1 MNYFDKSILKKKK
14 KNNYTSISNDFL
26 QDNSISFEARGLAA
40 SLLSRPEDWEIN
52 VSALMIEGKIGRDKV
67 NKIIQELI
75 KAGYMYKSQSRTSGK
90 FSRNILFISDEKD
103 YLFEEVI
110 EKERTSPLT
119 EKTATVKPV
128 TGEPLTANPEQ
139 QTKDYTNTIK
149 TNTTTTK
156 KEKSS
161 SSPYEFLVIKEFPL
175 LNAATIS
182 NIKRF
187 IPDLTEDIF
196 KKAYSL
202 TEKEITL
209 GKGKDFNAILYKAL
223 KGEWSFT
230 EDKKKESSMVNEE
243 NKIKSKFEQYA
254 AMVSTCGNFNFA
266 FEEFKKSITKYDKNL
281 ATSYLEKFKKLE

>member
-1 MNYFDKSILKKKK
+1 MSYFDKSILKKKK

-26 QDNSISFEARGLAA
+26 QDPYISFEAKGLAA

-52 VSALMIEGKIGRDKV
+52 VSALMSEGKIGRDKV

-110 EKERTSPLT
+110 EKEGTSPLT

-128 TGEPLTANPEQ
+128 TGEPSTENTEQ
-139 QTKDYTNTIK
+139 QTKEYTNTNI

-230 EDKKKESSMVNEE
+230 EEKKKESSTVNEE

>member
-1 MNYFDKSILKKKK
+1 MSYFDKSILKKKV
-14 KNNYTSISNDFL
+14 KNNYTRISNDFL
-26 QDNSISFEARGLAA
+26 QDDSISFEARGLGA

-52 VSALMIEGKIGRDKV
+52 ISALMAEGSIGRDKV

-110 EKERTSPLT
+110 EKEITSPFT
-119 EKTATVKPV
+119 EKTATVKSV

-139 QTKDYTNTIK
+139 QTKDYTNTNI
-149 TNTTTTK
+149 TNTTTK

-161 SSPYEFLVIKEFPL
+161 SSIYEFLIIKEYPF

-187 IPDLTEDIF
+187 IPNLTEDEF
-196 KKAYSL
+196 KKIYSL
-202 TEKEITL
+202 TEREITL

-223 KGEWSFT
+223 KNEWSFT
-230 EDKKKESSMVNEE
+230 DEKKKDIPSINVE
-243 NKIKSKFEQYA
+243 NKIKSEFEQYSSMISA
-254 AMVSTCGNFNFA
+254 CGNFTFA
-266 FEEFKKSITKYDKNL
+266 FEEFKKSISKYDEDLVN
-281 ATSYLEKFKKLE
+281 SYIEKFKKLE

>member
-1 MNYFDKSILKKKK
+1 MSYFDKSILKKKK
-14 KNNYTSISNDFL
+14 KDNYTSISNDFL
-26 QDNSISFEARGLAA
+26 QDDSISFEARGLGA

-52 VSALMIEGKIGRDKV
+52 ISALMTEGNVGRDKV

-119 EKTATVKPV
+119 EKTTTVKPV

-139 QTKDYTNTIK
+139 QTKEYTNTNI
-149 TNTTTTK
+149 TNTTTK

-161 SSPYEFLVIKEFPL
+161 SSIYEFLIIKNYPL

-202 TEKEITL
+202 TEKEMTL
-209 GKGKDFNAILYKAL
+209 GKGKDFNAVLYKAL

-230 EDKKKESSMVNEE
+230 EEKKKESAPANEE

>member
-1 MNYFDKSILKKKK
+1 MSYFDKSILKKKV
-14 KNNYTSISNDFL
+14 KNNYTRISNDFL
-26 QDNSISFEARGLAA
+26 QDDSISFEARGLGA

-52 VSALMIEGKIGRDKV
+52 ISALMAEGSIGRDKV

-110 EKERTSPLT
+110 EKERSSPLT
-119 EKTATVKPV
+119 EKTATVKSV

-139 QTKDYTNTIK
+139 QTKDYTNTNK
-149 TNTTTTK
+149 TNTTTK

-161 SSPYEFLVIKEFPL
+161 SIYEFLIMKEYPL

-187 IPDLTEDIF
+187 IPNLTEDEF
-196 KKAYSL
+196 KKIYSL
-202 TEKEITL
+202 TEREITL

-223 KGEWSFT
+223 KNEWSFT
-230 EDKKKESSMVNEE
+230 DEKKKDIPSINVE
-243 NKIKSKFEQYA
+243 NKIKSEFEQYSSMISA
-254 AMVSTCGNFNFA
+254 CGNFTFA
-266 FEEFKKSITKYDKNL
+266 FEEFKKSISKYDEDLVN
-281 ATSYLEKFKKLE
+281 SYIEKFKKLE

>member
-1 MNYFDKSILKKKK
+1 MSYFDKSILKKKK

-26 QDNSISFEARGLAA
+26 QDPYISFEAKGLAA

-52 VSALMIEGKIGRDKV
+52 VSALMSEGKIGRDKV
-67 NKIIQELI
+67 NKIILELI

-110 EKERTSPLT
+110 EKERISPLT

-128 TGEPLTANPEQ
+128 TGEPSTENPEQ
-139 QTKDYTNTIK
+139 QTKEYTNTNI

-230 EDKKKESSMVNEE
+230 EEKKKESSTVNEE

-281 ATSYLEKFKKLE
+281 VTSYLEKFKKLE

>member
-1 MNYFDKSILKKKK
+1 MSYFDKSILKKKV
-14 KNNYTSISNDFL
+14 KNNYTRISNDFL
-26 QDNSISFEARGLAA
+26 QDDSISFEARGLGA

-52 VSALMIEGKIGRDKV
+52 ISALMVEGSIGRDKV

-110 EKERTSPLT
+110 EKERSSPLT
-119 EKTATVKPV
+119 EKTATVKSV

-139 QTKDYTNTIK
+139 QTKDYTNTNK
-149 TNTTTTK
+149 TNTTTK

-161 SSPYEFLVIKEFPL
+161 SIYEFLIMKEYPL

-187 IPDLTEDIF
+187 IHNLTEDEF
-196 KKAYSL
+196 KRIYSL
-202 TEKEITL
+202 TEREIAS

-223 KGEWSFT
+223 KNEWCFT
-230 EDKKKESSMVNEE
+230 DEKKKDVPSINEE
-243 NKIKSKFEQYA
+243 NKIKSVFEQYSS
-254 AMVSTCGNFNFA
+254 MILVCGNFTFA
-266 FEEFKKSITKYDKNL
+266 FEEFKKSISKYNKDL
-281 ATSYLEKFKKLE
+281 VDRYIEKFKKLE

>member
-52 VSALMIEGKIGRDKV
+52 ISALMTEGNIGRDKA

-110 EKERTSPLT
+110 EKERVSPLT
-119 EKTATVKPV
+119 EKTAMVKSV

-149 TNTTTTK
+149 TNTTTK

-161 SSPYEFLVIKEFPL
+161 SSPYEFLVIKEYPL

-230 EDKKKESSMVNEE
+230 EDKKKDPILVNEE
-243 NKIKSKFEQYA
+243 KKIKSKFEQYA

>member
-1 MNYFDKSILKKKK
+1 MSYFDKSILKKKK

-26 QDNSISFEARGLAA
+26 QDPYISFEAKGLAA

-52 VSALMIEGKIGRDKV
+52 VSALMSEGKIGRDKV
-67 NKIIQELI
+67 NKIILELI

-110 EKERTSPLT
+110 EKERISPFT

-128 TGEPLTANPEQ
+128 TGEPLTENPEQ

-149 TNTTTTK
+149 TNTPTTK

-161 SSPYEFLVIKEFPL
+161 SSSYEFLVIKEYPL

-202 TEKEITL
+202 TEKEMTL
-209 GKGKDFNAILYKAL
+209 GKGKDFNAVLYKAL

-230 EDKKKESSMVNEE
+230 EEKKESSTVNEE

-266 FEEFKKSITKYDKNL
+266 FEEFKKSITRYDKNL

>member
-1 MNYFDKSILKKKK
+1 MSYFDKSILKKKK

-26 QDNSISFEARGLAA
+26 QDPYISFEAKGLAA

-52 VSALMIEGKIGRDKV
+52 VSALMSEGKIGRDKV
-67 NKIIQELI
+67 NKIILELI

-110 EKERTSPLT
+110 EKERISPLT

-128 TGEPLTANPEQ
+128 TGEPSTENPEQ
-139 QTKDYTNTIK
+139 QTKEYTNTNI

-230 EDKKKESSMVNEE
+230 EDKKKDPIPVNEE
-243 NKIKSKFEQYA
+243 KKIKSKFEQYA

>member
-1 MNYFDKSILKKKK
+1 MSYFDKSILKKKV
-14 KNNYTSISNDFL
+14 KNNYTRISNDFL
-26 QDNSISFEARGLAA
+26 QDDSISFEAKGLGA

-52 VSALMIEGKIGRDKV
+52 ISALMVEGSIGRDKV

-90 FSRNILFISDEKD
+90 FSKNILFISDEKD

-110 EKERTSPLT
+110 EKEISSPLT
-119 EKTATVKPV
+119 EKTATVKSV

-139 QTKDYTNTIK
+139 QTKDYTNTNK
-149 TNTTTTK
+149 TNTTTK

-161 SSPYEFLVIKEFPL
+161 SNIYEFLIIKEYPL

-187 IPDLTEDIF
+187 IPNLTEDEF
-196 KKAYSL
+196 KKIYSL
-202 TEKEITL
+202 TEREITS

-223 KGEWSFT
+223 KNEWCFT
-230 EDKKKESSMVNEE
+230 DEKKKDVPSINEEKKIKSEFEQYSSMV
-243 NKIKSKFEQYA
+243 SA
-254 AMVSTCGNFNFA
+254 CGNFTFA
-266 FEEFKKSITKYDKNL
+266 FEEFKKSISKYNKDLVNR
-281 ATSYLEKFKKLE
+281 YIEKFKKLE

>member
-110 EKERTSPLT
+110 EKERTSPFT
-119 EKTATVKPV
+119 EKIATVKPV

-230 EDKKKESSMVNEE
+230 KEKKKESSMVNEE

-281 ATSYLEKFKKLE
+281 ATSYIEKFKKLE

>member
-1 MNYFDKSILKKKK
+1 MSYFDKSILKKKV
-14 KNNYTSISNDFL
+14 KNNYTRISNDFL
-26 QDNSISFEARGLAA
+26 QDDSISFEAKGLGA

-52 VSALMIEGKIGRDKV
+52 ISALMTEGNIGRDKA

-90 FSRNILFISDEKD
+90 FSRNVLFISDEKD

-110 EKERTSPLT
+110 EKERSSPLT
-119 EKTATVKPV
+119 EKTATVKSV
-128 TGEPLTANPEQ
+128 TGEPLTVNPEQ
-139 QTKDYTNTIK
+139 QTKDYTNTNK

-161 SSPYEFLVIKEFPL
+161 SSIYEFLIIKEYPL

-187 IPDLTEDIF
+187 ILNLTEDEF
-196 KKAYSL
+196 KKIYSL
-202 TEKEITL
+202 TEREITL

-223 KGEWSFT
+223 KNEWSFT
-230 EDKKKESSMVNEE
+230 DEKKKDVPSINVE
-243 NKIKSKFEQYA
+243 NKIKSEFEQYSSMISA
-254 AMVSTCGNFNFA
+254 CGNFTFA
-266 FEEFKKSITKYDKNL
+266 FEEFKKSISKYDENL
-281 ATSYLEKFKKLE
+281 ANRYIEKFKKLE

>member
-1 MNYFDKSILKKKK
+1 MSYFDKSILKKKK
-14 KNNYTSISNDFL
+14 KDNYTSISNDFL
-26 QDNSISFEARGLAA
+26 QDPYISFEAKGLAA

-52 VSALMIEGKIGRDKV
+52 VSALMSEGKIGRDKV

-110 EKERTSPLT
+110 EKERSSPLT
-119 EKTATVKPV
+119 EKTATVKSV

-139 QTKDYTNTIK
+139 QTKDYTNTNK
-149 TNTTTTK
+149 TNTTTK

-161 SSPYEFLVIKEFPL
+161 SIYEFLIMKEYPL

-187 IPDLTEDIF
+187 IHNLTEDEF
-196 KKAYSL
+196 KRIYSL
-202 TEKEITL
+202 TEREIAS

-223 KGEWSFT
+223 KNEWCFT
-230 EDKKKESSMVNEE
+230 DEKKKDVPSINEE
-243 NKIKSKFEQYA
+243 NKIKSVFEQYSS
-254 AMVSTCGNFNFA
+254 MILVCGNFTFA
-266 FEEFKKSITKYDKNL
+266 FEEFKKSISKYNKDL
-281 ATSYLEKFKKLE
+281 VDRYIEKFKKLE

>member
-1 MNYFDKSILKKKK
+1 MSYFDKSILKKKV
-14 KNNYTSISNDFL
+14 KNNYTRISNDFL
-26 QDNSISFEARGLAA
+26 QDDSISFEARGLGA

-52 VSALMIEGKIGRDKV
+52 ISALMVEGSIGRDKV

-110 EKERTSPLT
+110 EKERSSPLT
-119 EKTATVKPV
+119 EKTATVKSV
-128 TGEPLTANPEQ
+128 TGDPLTANPEQ
-139 QTKDYTNTIK
+139 QTKDYTNTNK
-149 TNTTTTK
+149 TNTTTK

-161 SSPYEFLVIKEFPL
+161 SIYEFLIMKEYPL

-187 IPDLTEDIF
+187 IHNLTEDEF
-196 KKAYSL
+196 KRIYSL
-202 TEKEITL
+202 TEREIAS

-223 KGEWSFT
+223 KNEWCFT
-230 EDKKKESSMVNEE
+230 DEKKKDVPSINEE
-243 NKIKSKFEQYA
+243 NKIKSVFEQYSS
-254 AMVSTCGNFNFA
+254 MILVCGNFTFA
-266 FEEFKKSITKYDKNL
+266 FEEFKKSISKYNKDL
-281 ATSYLEKFKKLE
+281 VDRYIEKFKKLE

>member
-110 EKERTSPLT
+110 EKEITSPLT

-149 TNTTTTK
+149 TNTTTSK

-161 SSPYEFLVIKEFPL
+161 SSLYEFLVIKEYPL

-230 EDKKKESSMVNEE
+230 EDKKKDSVSVNEE
-243 NKIKSKFEQYA
+243 KKIKSKFEQYA

>member
-1 MNYFDKSILKKKK
+1 MSYFDKSILKKKK

-26 QDNSISFEARGLAA
+26 QDPYISFEAKGLAA

-52 VSALMIEGKIGRDKV
+52 VSALMSEGKIGRDKV
-67 NKIIQELI
+67 NKIILELI

-110 EKERTSPLT
+110 EKERISPFT

-128 TGEPLTANPEQ
+128 TGEPLTENPEQ

-161 SSPYEFLVIKEFPL
+161 SSSYEFLVIKEYPL

-202 TEKEITL
+202 TEKEMTL
-209 GKGKDFNAILYKAL
+209 GKGKDFNAVLYKAL

-230 EDKKKESSMVNEE
+230 EEKKESSTVNEE

-266 FEEFKKSITKYDKNL
+266 FEEFKKSITRYDKNL

>member
-1 MNYFDKSILKKKK
+1 MSYFDKSILKKKV
-14 KNNYTSISNDFL
+14 KNNYTRISNDFL
-26 QDNSISFEARGLAA
+26 QDDSISFEARGLGA

-52 VSALMIEGKIGRDKV
+52 ISALMAEGSIGRDKV

-110 EKERTSPLT
+110 EKEITLPLT

-139 QTKDYTNTIK
+139 QTKDYTNTNK

-161 SSPYEFLVIKEFPL
+161 SSIYEFLIIKEYPL

-187 IPDLTEDIF
+187 IHNLTEDEF
-196 KKAYSL
+196 KRIYSL
-202 TEKEITL
+202 TEREIAF

-223 KGEWSFT
+223 KNEWCFT
-230 EDKKKESSMVNEE
+230 EEKKKDVPSRNEE
-243 NKIKSKFEQYA
+243 NKIKSEFEQYSSMILA
-254 AMVSTCGNFNFA
+254 CGNFTFA
-266 FEEFKKSITKYDKNL
+266 FEEFKKSISKYNKDLVNR
-281 ATSYLEKFKKLE
+281 YIEKFKKLE

>member
-1 MNYFDKSILKKKK
+1 MSYFDKSILKKKV
-14 KNNYTSISNDFL
+14 KNNYTKISNDFL
-26 QDNSISFEARGLAA
+26 QDDSISFEARGLGA

-52 VSALMIEGKIGRDKV
+52 ISALMVEGSIGRDKV

-90 FSRNILFISDEKD
+90 FSKNILFISDEKD

-110 EKERTSPLT
+110 EKERSSPLT
-119 EKTATVKPV
+119 EKTATVKSV

-139 QTKDYTNTIK
+139 QTKDYTNTNK
-149 TNTTTTK
+149 TNTTTK

-161 SSPYEFLVIKEFPL
+161 SSIYEFLIMKEYPL

-187 IPDLTEDIF
+187 IPNLTEDEF
-196 KKAYSL
+196 KKIYSL
-202 TEKEITL
+202 TEREITS

-223 KGEWSFT
+223 KNEWCFT
-230 EDKKKESSMVNEE
+230 DEKKKDVPSINEEKKIKSEFEQYSSMV
-243 NKIKSKFEQYA
+243 SA
-254 AMVSTCGNFNFA
+254 CGNFTFA
-266 FEEFKKSITKYDKNL
+266 FEEFKKSISKYNKDLVNR
-281 ATSYLEKFKKLE
+281 YIEKFKKLE

>member
-1 MNYFDKSILKKKK
+1 MSYFDKSILKKKK
-14 KNNYTSISNDFL
+14 KDNYTSISNDFL
-26 QDNSISFEARGLAA
+26 QDPYISFEAKGLAA

-52 VSALMIEGKIGRDKV
+52 VSALMSEGKIGRDKV

-90 FSRNILFISDEKD
+90 FSKNILFISDEKD

-110 EKERTSPLT
+110 EKERTSPFT
-119 EKTATVKPV
+119 EKTATVKSV

-139 QTKDYTNTIK
+139 QTKDYTNTNK
-149 TNTTTTK
+149 TNTTTK

-161 SSPYEFLVIKEFPL
+161 SSIYEFLIMKEYPL

-187 IPDLTEDIF
+187 IHNLTEDEF
-196 KKAYSL
+196 KRIYSL
-202 TEKEITL
+202 TEREIAS

-223 KGEWSFT
+223 KNEWCFT
-230 EDKKKESSMVNEE
+230 DEKKKDVPSINEE
-243 NKIKSKFEQYA
+243 NKIKSEFEQYSS
-254 AMVSTCGNFNFA
+254 MILVCGNFTFA
-266 FEEFKKSITKYDKNL
+266 FEEFKKSISKYNKDLVNR
-281 ATSYLEKFKKLE
+281 YIEKFKKLE

>member
-1 MNYFDKSILKKKK
+1 MSYFDKSILKKKK
-14 KNNYTSISNDFL
+14 KDNYTSISNDFL
-26 QDNSISFEARGLAA
+26 QDDSISFEARGLGA

-52 VSALMIEGKIGRDKV
+52 ISALMTEGNVGRDKV

-119 EKTATVKPV
+119 EKTTTVKPV

-139 QTKDYTNTIK
+139 QTKEYTNTNI
-149 TNTTTTK
+149 TNTTTK

-161 SSPYEFLVIKEFPL
+161 SSIYEFLIIKNYPL

-202 TEKEITL
+202 TEKEMTL
-209 GKGKDFNAILYKAL
+209 GKGKDFNAVLYKAL

-230 EDKKKESSMVNEE
+230 EEKKKESAPANEE

-266 FEEFKKSITKYDKNL
+266 F
-281 ATSYLEKFKKLE
+281 

>member
-1 MNYFDKSILKKKK
+1 MSYFDKSILKKKK

-26 QDNSISFEARGLAA
+26 QDPYISFEAKGLAA

-52 VSALMIEGKIGRDKV
+52 VSALMSEGKIGRDKV
-67 NKIIQELI
+67 NKIILELI

-110 EKERTSPLT
+110 EKERISPFT

-128 TGEPLTANPEQ
+128 TGEPLTENPEQ

-161 SSPYEFLVIKEFPL
+161 SSSYEFLVLKEYPL

-202 TEKEITL
+202 TEKEMTL
-209 GKGKDFNAILYKAL
+209 GKGKDFNAVLYKAL

-230 EDKKKESSMVNEE
+230 EEKKESSTVNEE

-266 FEEFKKSITKYDKNL
+266 FEEFKKSITRYDKNL

>member
-1 MNYFDKSILKKKK
+1 MSYFDKSILKKKV
-14 KNNYTSISNDFL
+14 KNNYTRISNDFL
-26 QDNSISFEARGLAA
+26 QDDSISFEARGLGA

-52 VSALMIEGKIGRDKV
+52 ISALMVEGSIGRDKV

-110 EKERTSPLT
+110 EKERSSPLT
-119 EKTATVKPV
+119 
-128 TGEPLTANPEQ
+128 EQ
-139 QTKDYTNTIK
+139 QTKDYTNTNK
-149 TNTTTTK
+149 TNTTTK

-161 SSPYEFLVIKEFPL
+161 SIYEFLIMKEYPL

-187 IPDLTEDIF
+187 IPNLTEDEF
-196 KKAYSL
+196 KKIYSL
-202 TEKEITL
+202 TEREITS

-223 KGEWSFT
+223 KNEWCFT
-230 EDKKKESSMVNEE
+230 DEKKKDVPSINEEKKIKSEFEQYSSMVL
-243 NKIKSKFEQYA
+243 A
-254 AMVSTCGNFNFA
+254 CGNFTFA
-266 FEEFKKSITKYDKNL
+266 FEEFKKSISKYNKDLVNR
-281 ATSYLEKFKKLE
+281 YIEKFKKLE

>member
-1 MNYFDKSILKKKK
+1 M
-14 KNNYTSISNDFL
+14 
-26 QDNSISFEARGLAA
+26 A
-40 SLLSRPEDWEIN
+40 
-52 VSALMIEGKIGRDKV
+52 EGSIGRDKV

-90 FSRNILFISDEKD
+90 FSRNVLFISDEKD

-110 EKERTSPLT
+110 EKEITLPLT

-139 QTKDYTNTIK
+139 QTKDYTNTNK

-161 SSPYEFLVIKEFPL
+161 SSIYEFLIIKEYPL

-187 IPDLTEDIF
+187 IPNLTEDEF
-196 KKAYSL
+196 KKIYSL
-202 TEKEITL
+202 TEREITL

-223 KGEWSFT
+223 KNEWSFT
-230 EDKKKESSMVNEE
+230 DEKKKDVPSINVE
-243 NKIKSKFEQYA
+243 NKIKSEFEQYSSMISA
-254 AMVSTCGNFNFA
+254 CGNFTFA
-266 FEEFKKSITKYDKNL
+266 FEEFKKSISKYDEDLVN
-281 ATSYLEKFKKLE
+281 SYIEKFKKLE

>member
-110 EKERTSPLT
+110 EKERVSPLT
-119 EKTATVKPV
+119 EKTATVKSV

-139 QTKDYTNTIK
+139 QTKEYTNTIK
-149 TNTTTTK
+149 TNTTTSK

-161 SSPYEFLVIKEFPL
+161 SSPYEFLVIKEYPL

-230 EDKKKESSMVNEE
+230 EDKKKDSVSVNEE
-243 NKIKSKFEQYA
+243 KKIKSKFEQYA

>member
-1 MNYFDKSILKKKK
+1 MSYFDKSILKKKK
-14 KNNYTSISNDFL
+14 KDNYTSISNDFL
-26 QDNSISFEARGLAA
+26 QDPYISFEAKGLAS

-52 VSALMIEGKIGRDKV
+52 VSALMSEGKIGRDKV
-67 NKIIQELI
+67 NKIILELI

-110 EKERTSPLT
+110 EKERSSPLT
-119 EKTATVKPV
+119 EKTVTVKSV

-139 QTKDYTNTIK
+139 QTKDYTNTNK
-149 TNTTTTK
+149 TNTTTK

-161 SSPYEFLVIKEFPL
+161 SSIYKFLTIKEYPL
-175 LNAATIS
+175 LKAATIS

-187 IPDLTEDIF
+187 IPELTEDVF
-196 KKAYSL
+196 KKNYYL
-202 TEKEITL
+202 TEKEIAL

-230 EDKKKESSMVNEE
+230 EDKKKESAPVNEE

-254 AMVSTCGNFNFA
+254 AMVSI
-266 FEEFKKSITKYDKNL
+266 FKIPIFITPI
-281 ATSYLEKFKKLE
+281 F

>member
-149 TNTTTTK
+149 INTTTTK

>member
-1 MNYFDKSILKKKK
+1 MSYFDKSILKKKV
-14 KNNYTSISNDFL
+14 KNNYTRISNDFL
-26 QDNSISFEARGLAA
+26 QDDSISFEAKGLGA

-52 VSALMIEGKIGRDKV
+52 ISALMVEGSIGRDKV

-90 FSRNILFISDEKD
+90 FSKNILFISDEKD

-110 EKERTSPLT
+110 EKEISSPLT

-128 TGEPLTANPEQ
+128 TDEPLTANPEQ
-139 QTKDYTNTIK
+139 QTKDYTNTNK
-149 TNTTTTK
+149 TNTTTK

-161 SSPYEFLVIKEFPL
+161 SSIYEFLIIKEYPL

-187 IPDLTEDIF
+187 IPNLTEDEF
-196 KKAYSL
+196 KKIYSL
-202 TEKEITL
+202 TEREITI

-223 KGEWSFT
+223 KNEWSFT
-230 EDKKKESSMVNEE
+230 DEKKKDVPSINVE
-243 NKIKSKFEQYA
+243 NKIKSEFEQYSSMISA
-254 AMVSTCGNFNFA
+254 CGNFTFA
-266 FEEFKKSITKYDKNL
+266 FEEFKKSISKYDEDLVN
-281 ATSYLEKFKKLE
+281 SYIEKFKKLE

>member
-1 MNYFDKSILKKKK
+1 MSYFDKSILKKKV
-14 KNNYTSISNDFL
+14 KNNYTRISNDFL
-26 QDNSISFEARGLAA
+26 QDDSISFEARGLGA

-52 VSALMIEGKIGRDKV
+52 ISALMVEGSIGRDKV

-90 FSRNILFISDEKD
+90 FSKNILFISDEKD

-110 EKERTSPLT
+110 EKEISSPLT
-119 EKTATVKPV
+119 EKTATVKSV

-139 QTKDYTNTIK
+139 QTKDYTNTNK
-149 TNTTTTK
+149 TKTTTK

-161 SSPYEFLVIKEFPL
+161 SNIYEFLIIKEYPL

-187 IPDLTEDIF
+187 IPNLTEDEF
-196 KKAYSL
+196 KKIYSL
-202 TEKEITL
+202 TEREITS

-223 KGEWSFT
+223 KNEWCFT
-230 EDKKKESSMVNEE
+230 DENKKDVPIINVE
-243 NKIKSKFEQYA
+243 NKIKSEFEQYSSI
-254 AMVSTCGNFNFA
+254 VSACGNFTFA
-266 FEEFKKSITKYDKNL
+266 FEEFKKSISKYNKDLVNR
-281 ATSYLEKFKKLE
+281 YIEKFKKLE

>member
-52 VSALMIEGKIGRDKV
+52 VSALMSEGKIGRDKV

-128 TGEPLTANPEQ
+128 TGEPSTENPEQ
-139 QTKDYTNTIK
+139 QTKEYTNTNI

-161 SSPYEFLVIKEFPL
+161 NSPYEFLVIKEFPL

-230 EDKKKESSMVNEE
+230 EEKKKESSPVNEE

>member
-1 MNYFDKSILKKKK
+1 MNYFDKSILKKKV
-14 KNNYTSISNDFL
+14 KNNYTRISNDFL
-26 QDNSISFEARGLAA
+26 QDDSISFEARGLGA

-52 VSALMIEGKIGRDKV
+52 ISALMTEGNVGRDKV

-110 EKERTSPLT
+110 EKERTVPLT
-119 EKTATVKPV
+119 EKTATIKPV
-128 TGEPLTANPEQ
+128 TGEPSTENPEQ
-139 QTKDYTNTIK
+139 QTKEYTNTNI

-161 SSPYEFLVIKEFPL
+161 SSPYEFLIIKNYPL

-182 NIKRF
+182 NVKRF
-187 IPDLTEDIF
+187 IPDLTEDLF
-196 KKAYSL
+196 KKVYSL
-202 TEKEITL
+202 TEKEMTM
-209 GKGKDFNAILYKAL
+209 GKGKDFNAVLYKAL
-223 KGEWSFT
+223 KGEWAFT
-230 EDKKKESSMVNEE
+230 EEKKKESSTVNEE

>member
-1 MNYFDKSILKKKK
+1 MSYFDKSILKKKV
-14 KNNYTSISNDFL
+14 KNNYTRISNDFL
-26 QDNSISFEARGLAA
+26 QDDSISFEARGLGA

-52 VSALMIEGKIGRDKV
+52 ISALMVEGSIGRDKV

-90 FSRNILFISDEKD
+90 FSKNILFISDEKD

-110 EKERTSPLT
+110 EKERSSPLT
-119 EKTATVKPV
+119 EKTATVKSV

-139 QTKDYTNTIK
+139 QTKDYTNTNK
-149 TNTTTTK
+149 TNTTTK

-161 SSPYEFLVIKEFPL
+161 SIYEFLIMKEYPL

-187 IPDLTEDIF
+187 IPNLTEDEF
-196 KKAYSL
+196 KKIYSL
-202 TEKEITL
+202 TEREITI

-223 KGEWSFT
+223 KNEWSFT
-230 EDKKKESSMVNEE
+230 DEKKKDVPSINVE
-243 NKIKSKFEQYA
+243 NKIKSEFEQYSSMISA
-254 AMVSTCGNFNFA
+254 CGNFTFA
-266 FEEFKKSITKYDKNL
+266 FEEFKKSISKYDEDLVNN
-281 ATSYLEKFKKLE
+281 YIEKFKKLE

>member
-1 MNYFDKSILKKKK
+1 MSYFDKSILKKKK
-14 KNNYTSISNDFL
+14 KDNYTSISNDFL
-26 QDNSISFEARGLAA
+26 QDDSISFEARGLGA

-52 VSALMIEGKIGRDKV
+52 ISALMTEGNVGRDKV

-119 EKTATVKPV
+119 ENTATVKPV

-139 QTKDYTNTIK
+139 QTKEYTNTNI
-149 TNTTTTK
+149 TNTTTK

-161 SSPYEFLVIKEFPL
+161 SSIYEFLIIKNYPL

-202 TEKEITL
+202 TEKEMTL
-209 GKGKDFNAILYKAL
+209 GKGKDFNAVLYKAL

-230 EDKKKESSMVNEE
+230 EEKKKESAPANEE

>member
-1 MNYFDKSILKKKK
+1 MSYFDKSILKKKV
-14 KNNYTSISNDFL
+14 KNNYTRISNDFL
-26 QDNSISFEARGLAA
+26 QDDSISFEARGLGA

-52 VSALMIEGKIGRDKV
+52 ISALMAEGSIGRDKV

-110 EKERTSPLT
+110 EKEITSPFT
-119 EKTATVKPV
+119 EKTATVKSV

-139 QTKDYTNTIK
+139 QTKDYTNTNI
-149 TNTTTTK
+149 TNTTTK

-161 SSPYEFLVIKEFPL
+161 SIYEFLIMKEYPL

-187 IPDLTEDIF
+187 IPNLTEDEF
-196 KKAYSL
+196 KKIYSL
-202 TEKEITL
+202 TEREITI

-223 KGEWSFT
+223 KNEWSFT
-230 EDKKKESSMVNEE
+230 DEKKKDVPSINVE
-243 NKIKSKFEQYA
+243 NKIKSEFEQYSSMISA
-254 AMVSTCGNFNFA
+254 CGNFTFA
-266 FEEFKKSITKYDKNL
+266 FEEFKKSISKYDEDLVNN
-281 ATSYLEKFKKLE
+281 YIEKFKKLE

>member
-1 MNYFDKSILKKKK
+1 MSYFDKSILKKKV
-14 KNNYTSISNDFL
+14 KNNYTRISNDFL
-26 QDNSISFEARGLAA
+26 QDDSISFEARGLGA

-52 VSALMIEGKIGRDKV
+52 ISALMVEGSIGRDKV

-90 FSRNILFISDEKD
+90 FSKNILFISDEKD

-110 EKERTSPLT
+110 EKEISSPLT
-119 EKTATVKPV
+119 EKTATVKSV
-128 TGEPLTANPEQ
+128 TDEPLTTNPEQ
-139 QTKDYTNTIK
+139 QTKDYTNTNK

-161 SSPYEFLVIKEFPL
+161 SSIYEFLIIKEYPL

-187 IPDLTEDIF
+187 IPNLTEDEF
-196 KKAYSL
+196 KKIYSL
-202 TEKEITL
+202 TEREITI

-223 KGEWSFT
+223 KNEWSFT
-230 EDKKKESSMVNEE
+230 DEKKKDVPSINEE
-243 NKIKSKFEQYA
+243 KKIKSEFEQYSSMILA
-254 AMVSTCGNFNFA
+254 CGNFTFA
-266 FEEFKKSITKYDKNL
+266 FEEFKKSISKYNKDLVNR
-281 ATSYLEKFKKLE
+281 YIEKFKKLE

>member
-1 MNYFDKSILKKKK
+1 MSYFDKSILKKKK

-26 QDNSISFEARGLAA
+26 QDNSISFEARGLGA
-40 SLLSRPEDWEIN
+40 SLISRPDNWEIN
-52 VSALMIEGKIGRDKV
+52 ISALMIEGKIGRDKV
-67 NKIIQELI
+67 NKIILELI

-110 EKERTSPLT
+110 EKERASPLT

-128 TGEPLTANPEQ
+128 TGEPSTENPEQ

-161 SSPYEFLVIKEFPL
+161 SSSYKFLVIKEYPL

-182 NIKRF
+182 NVKRF
-187 IPDLTEDIF
+187 IPDLTEDLF
-196 KKAYSL
+196 KKVYSL
-202 TEKEITL
+202 TEKEMTL
-209 GKGKDFNAILYKAL
+209 GKGKDFNAVLYKAL
-223 KGEWSFT
+223 KGEWSFK
-230 EDKKKESSMVNEE
+230 EEKKKESSTVNEE

-254 AMVSTCGNFNFA
+254 AMVSTCGNFTFA

-281 ATSYLEKFKKLE
+281 VTSYLEKFKKLE